1 MTDTAIQEG
10 PTDPGVPTPPPDEEN
25 EALIDAAQAYK
36 ITIISAVLFV
46 LASLLII
53 LRTRM
58 G

>member
-10 PTDPGVPTPPPDEEN
+10 PADAGVPAPPSDEEN
-25 EALIDAAQAYK
+25 EALIDAAQAFK

-46 LASLLII
+46 LAALMII